1 MIQYIFTKMG
11 FVVSDT
17 GVLHTTNKFA
27 RFIAN
32 LGVRDGSLKEVKPNL
47 YTLNK

>member
-1 MIQYIFTKMG
+1 MG

-32 LGVRDGSLKEVKPNL
+32 LAVREGSFKKIKPNL
-47 YTLNK
+47 YTLNQ